1 MADFGFWAMAQ
12 EEPEHLALVGP
23 DGTEVKAG
31 DLLGRANQV
40 VHGLR
45 ALGLRPGDTI
55 AFVLPNSIEVF
66 EIYLAAL
73 QAGWYIVPINHHLV
87 APEIAYIVSD
97 AEAQV
102 FIGHERFAEACQL
115 AAEEAEI
122 PASRC
127 LAVGD
132 IGGFASFA
140 EMRNNQ
146 KSDLPEDRSLG
157 DTMNYTS

>member
-12 EEPEHLALVGP
+12 EEPGHLALVGP
-23 DGTEVKAG
+23 DGTELKAG
-31 DLLGRANQV
+31 ELLGRANQV

-45 ALGLRPGDTI
+45 ALGLQPGDTI
-55 AFVLPNSIEVF
+55 AFVLPNSVEVF

-87 APEIAYIVSD
+87 APEIAYIVKD

-102 FIGHERFAEACQL
+102 FIGHERFADMCVD

-122 PASRC
+122 PASR
-127 LAVGD
+127 AWPWG
-132 IGGFASFA
+132 
-140 EMRNNQ
+140 
-146 KSDLPEDRSLG
+146 
-157 DTMNYTS
+157 TSPDSPPTPRCATTRRPTCPTTAAWATP